1 MTPSEHANCIAKDA
15 AKRILI
21 KYRVG
26 QREHGGQLWTK
37 PGLLDMAIDEAI
49 DQVVY
54 LLTLKQQLEHPEI
67 VIQRAVDKS
76 ISP

>member
-1 MTPSEHANCIAKDA
+1 MTPHEHANQLAKDA

-21 KYRVG
+21 KYRAG
-26 QREHGGQLWTK
+26 QKEHGGQLWTK
-37 PGLLDMAIDEAI
+37 AGLLDMAIEEAI

-67 VIQRAVDKS
+67 VIQGTVDN
-76 ISP
+76 